1 MKKYNE
7 LSKKELLQI
16 QGGIAPIIVAGL
28 GYLVKDEWDHSDQII
43 SGFKKGWNGGR
54 RK

>member
-28 GYLVKDEWDHSDQII
+28 GYLVKDAWDQSDQII

>member
-28 GYLVKDEWDHSDQII
+28 
-43 SGFKKGWNGGR
+43 
-54 RK
+54 

>member
-16 QGGIAPIIVAGL
+16 QGGIAPIIVA
-28 GYLVKDEWDHSDQII
+28 
-43 SGFKKGWNGGR
+43 
-54 RK
+54 